1 MHPLARKDKLT
12 VRELPEETLVYDLA
26 AHKLH
31 CLNRTAALVW
41 KHCDGRHDT
50 AALAALLAR
59 ELRLP
64 SDEADAAARLA
75 LEQLGRR
82 GLLQEVVT
90 PAPEEELLSR
100 RKALRKM
107 AVAAVAIPLVMT
119 LKSPT
124 VAWAQGSFACPDNGI
139 CPDGSACSFG
149 VARGPHSS
157 FDESHDTF
165 RFCSADQQV
174 TTTLLLPTTTTTTTT
189 TTTQPMLC
197 GQPCEVGVGG
207 CPNGCVCS
215 GSGGVGSQGTC
226 VPG

>member
-31 CLNRTAALVW
+31 CLNRPSALVW

-107 AVAAVAIPLVMT
+107 ALAAAAIPLVMT

-124 VAWAQGSFACPDNGI
+124 VAWAQGTFPCPANGT
-139 CPDGSACSFG
+139 CPDGSSCTQG
-149 VARGPHSS
+149 VARGAHSS
-157 FDESHDTF
+157 FDDIRDVF
-165 RFCSADQQV
+165 YYCSAEQQI
-174 TTTLLLPTTTTTTTT
+174 TTTTPTIPTIPTTTTTTTARPT
-189 TTTQPMLC
+189 C
-197 GQPCEVGVGG
+197 GQFCEGGVSG
-207 CPNGCVCS
+207 CPQGCRCS
-215 GSGGVGSQGTC
+215 TTVLGETGTC
-226 VPG
+226 VPT